1 MSGTSDVAPPSARPR
16 RRLSWLRGLSWPGG
30 RFLPNKLALPGGLSA
45 RLLLLAVLFAM
56 GAELLILIPS
66 LAAYQ
71 QGRLLDRVRA
81 AELASLAVE
90 AAPSRQVSDRM
101 AAQLL
106 EGAGVISV
114 AVQSGGVRRLL
125 LAAPRMKR
133 APVLVDLRS
142 RNPFTYLAQP
152 FVTLASAD
160 GERVRVVARPRFR
173 DGDFVEIV
181 VPDEPLKQEIAGYLL
196 RILGVTVFIA
206 VMTGGL
212 LYLALNFFLVRP
224 IQRLTT
230 AMERFRADPA
240 DPAASIALSGRDD
253 EIGRAEAE
261 LDRMQADLRAALAS
275 RARLAALGEAVAK
288 INHDLRNMLS
298 SAQIASER
306 LAMSGDP
313 RVTQALPRLE
323 RALDRAIR
331 LASNVLE
338 YGKSEEAP
346 PQGAAVGLKAA
357 VEAAGE
363 DAGLTEAGVRLDSAV
378 GDDAWATADPD
389 HLHRILV
396 NLMRNAR
403 EAIED
408 WTAARRGKEPA
419 RPGEVRVSAEARGGQ
434 MVLRIGDNG
443 PGLPVRAK
451 AHLFQPFTGSG
462 RAGGT
467 GLGLAVSRE
476 LAQANG
482 GSLVLARSGPKGA
495 VFELR
500 LPAAG

>member
-1 MSGTSDVAPPSARPR
+1 MSETLDAAMKPARGR
-16 RRLSWLRGLSWPGG
+16 RRLSW
-30 RFLPNKLALPGGLSA
+30 PGGLSA
-45 RLLLLAVLFAM
+45 RLLLLAALFAV

-71 QGRLLDRVRA
+71 EGRLLDRIRA

-90 AAPSRQVSDRM
+90 AAPSRTVSDRM
-101 AAQLL
+101 SAQLL
-106 EGAGVISV
+106 NGAGVVSV
-114 AVQSGGVRRLL
+114 AVQSSGVRRLL

-133 APVLVDLRS
+133 APELVDLRS
-142 RNPFTYLAQP
+142 RNPLIYLAQP
-152 FVTLASAD
+152 FYTLASPD
-160 GERVRVVARPRFR
+160 SQFVRVVARPRFR

-181 VPDEPLKQEIAGYLL
+181 VPDAPLKQEISGYLL
-196 RILGVTVFIA
+196 RSLGVTVFIA
-206 VMTGGL
+206 VLAGGL
-212 LYLALNFFLVRP
+212 LYLALTFFLVRP
-224 IQRLTT
+224 IQRLTKS
-230 AMERFRADPA
+230 METFRADPA
-240 DPAASIALSGRDD
+240 DPASAIELSGRDD

-313 RVTQALPRLE
+313 RVAQALPRLE

-346 PQGAAVGLKAA
+346 PQAAAMALRPA
-357 VEAAGE
+357 VESAGE
-363 DAGLTEAGVRLDSAV
+363 DAGLSDSRVRLECV
-378 GDDAWATADPD
+378 IPDDAWVMADPEQA
-389 HLHRILV
+389 HRILV

-408 WTAARRGKEPA
+408 SRSKRA
-419 RPGEVRVSAEARGGQ
+419 GEVRISAERKAGQ
-434 MVLRIGDNG
+434 WVVRLADNG
-443 PGLPVRAK
+443 PGLPDRAK
-451 AHLFQPFTGSG
+451 SHLFEPFTGSG

-482 GSLVLARSGPKGA
+482 GALVLAKSGPKGA
-495 VFELR
+495 VFELK
-500 LPAAG
+500 LPAAERG